1 MPSNIEFEVNS
12 RIEIEMEDEYYKS
25 NIQDVGNDCIGISIP
40 VNNGTYLPLH
50 KGDKIK
56 CIYFDNNQMYTFNTV
71 VVSRK
76 IDRIFIVVIKKPT
89 EVREYQRR
97 NFVRVP
103 FTKEILYSV
112 ITDDNQINFLNAT
125 SLNISG
131 GGMKLAID
139 DKFGHKIT
147 YGCELII
154 IIPVDDKN
162 ITLKGKIVRI
172 SNNKENKKLICGISF
187 VDVDK
192 NTREKII
199 EVVFEIMRE
208 QIRKGVKG
216 E

>member
-1 MPSNIEFEVNS
+1 MSSNIEFEVNS
-12 RIEIEMEDEYYKS
+12 RMEIEMEDEYYKS
-25 NIQDVGNDCIGISIP
+25 NIQDVGNDYIGISIP

-76 IDRIFIVVIKKPT
+76 IDRIFIIVIKKPT
-89 EVREYQRR
+89 DVREYQRR

-112 ITDDNQINFLNAT
+112 ISEDNQINFLKAT
-125 SLNISG
+125 ALNISG
-131 GGMKLAID
+131 GGIKLAID
-139 DKFGHKIT
+139 VKSDYKIR
-147 YGCELII
+147 YGCLLIV

-162 ITLKGKIVRI
+162 ITVKGKIVRI
-172 SNNKENKKLICGISF
+172 SNNKENKKLICGVSF
-187 VDVDK
+187 IDADK

-199 EVVFEIMRE
+199 ELVFGIMRE